1 MPQLQNK
8 KAVITGG
15 SDGIGLGIAKAFVE
29 NGADVVIIA
38 RSEKKLQDARSQ
50 LLAISEREVHCISA
64 DLSDASAVSETARQI
79 TELWPAIDSLVNNAG
94 TALFSPFEKVT
105 NDELDALIALNIKAP
120 YLFTQCLMPALEERR
135 GNIIN
140 ISSYFSHRMIP
151 GRTSTVYSLTK
162 GALDSFT
169 KALASELGSRGIRV
183 NAIAPGTVDTQLVR
197 TTLENM
203 PADAAK
209 QFQTMIETIYPLGR
223 IGQPEDIGGAAV
235 YLASDLAK
243 WVTGAIFNIDG
254 GLTTN

>member
-1 MPQLQNK
+1 MPLLQNK
-8 KAVITGG
+8 RAVITGG

-50 LLAISEREVHCISA
+50 LLAISDRQVHCVSA
-64 DLSDASAVSETARQI
+64 DLSDYAAVSETARQI
-79 TELWPAIDSLVNNAG
+79 AELWPDIDSLVNNAG

-105 NDELDALIALNIKAP
+105 LDELDALIALNIKAP
-120 YLFTQCLMPALEERR
+120 YLLTQSLMPALEKRQ
-135 GNIIN
+135 GSIIN

-151 GRTSTVYSLTK
+151 GRTSTAYSLTK

-169 KALASELGSRGIRV
+169 KALASELGSRRIRV

-197 TTLENM
+197 SILEKM
-203 PADAAK
+203 SADAAK
-209 QFQTMIETIYPLGR
+209 RFQDMIETIYPLGR
-223 IGQPEDIGGAAV
+223 IGKPEHIGGAAV